1 MFIREAQI
9 ADAAAIAKVHV
20 DSWRTTYAGTLPE
33 EFLARFSYGQRER
46 QWRSSLS
53 NRSEFIYVAYDAGGE
68 ITGFASGGSERSGDP
83 IYRGEL
89 YTVYLL
95 EQYQRKGT
103 GRQLISWVA
112 KRLLQEGIE
121 SMLVWVLAE
130 NSSRRF
136 YETLGARLLRE
147 KNITIGG
154 VEVVEV
160 AYGWQDIHPLAGIH
174 QWRSVD

>member
-20 DSWRTTYAGTLPE
+20 DSWRTTYAGILPE
-33 EFLARFSYGQRER
+33 EFLARLSYEQRER

-53 NRSEFIYVAYDAGGE
+53 NRSEFIYVAYNAGGE
-68 ITGFASGGSERSGDP
+68 ITGCASGGSERSGDP

-112 KRLLQEGIE
+112 ERLLQEGIA

-130 NSSRRF
+130 NPSCRF
-136 YETLGARLLRE
+136 YKTLGAKLLRE
-147 KNITIGG
+147 ENITIGG
-154 VEVVEV
+154 AEVVEV
-160 AYGWQDIHPLAGIH
+160 AYGWLDIHLLAGIH
-174 QWRSVD
+174 N